1 MGVTRPVMRTGR
13 KFGQVLDGAREVFLA
28 HGYEGANVD
37 DIARAAGVS
46 KATLYSYFPD
56 KRLLFMEVARSECHR
71 QAEAAMQLVQPDLP
85 PRDLLLAGARQIVQ
99 FFNSPMSLSIFRM
112 CVAEAERFPELGRE
126 FYRNGPMIAR
136 NMLADYLKCA
146 TQSGL
151 LKVENAELAAEQF
164 AELCKAGIF
173 TQRLFGVAD
182 ELSAEWCETVAQS
195 AVDMFLARYG
205 GEGAC
210 CAPNPAA
217 AP

>member
-13 KFGQVLDGAREVFLA
+13 KFGQVLDGARQVFLA
-28 HGYEGANVD
+28 EGYEGANVD

-56 KRLLFMEVARSECHR
+56 KRLLFMEVARSECQR
-71 QAEAAMQLVQPDLP
+71 QADQAMHMVQPDLP
-85 PRDLLLAGARQIVQ
+85 PRDLLTAVARQIVE
-99 FFNSPMSLSIFRM
+99 FFNSPISLSIFRM
-112 CVAEAERFPELGRE
+112 CVAEADRFPELGRE

-146 TQSGL
+146 TANGVLNVQDT
-151 LKVENAELAAEQF
+151 ELAAEQF

-173 TQRLFGVAD
+173 TRRLFGVAD
-182 ELSAEWCETVAQS
+182 ELSEDWCETVAQS

-205 GEGAC
+205 VEDQSSRRTMS
-210 CAPNPAA
+210 
-217 AP
+217 